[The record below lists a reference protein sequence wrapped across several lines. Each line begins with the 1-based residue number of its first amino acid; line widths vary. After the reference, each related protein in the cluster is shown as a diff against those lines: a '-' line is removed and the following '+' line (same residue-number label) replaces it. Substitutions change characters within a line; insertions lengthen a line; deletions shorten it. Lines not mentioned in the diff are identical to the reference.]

1 MAWTTNSIMSWR
13 TPGTGTIVRVSDHGR
28 STLSED
34 WERIE
39 TKTRMADG
47 TLRRYSV
54 SKKRTWSCSWTGL
67 PSTNNI
73 VGGLHTV
80 DGGMAGEDI
89 ELWVNTINVPF
100 RMILRRGSA
109 EPIVT
114 PPNPADGLLP
124 YQDAN
129 FYIANVM
136 ITEYNKEVVKR
147 GKLAD
152 LWDVSITLEE
162 V

>member
-13 TPGTGTIVRVSDHGR
+13 TPGSGTIVRLSDHGR
-28 STLSED
+28 SPLSED

-39 TKTRMADG
+39 TKTRMVDG

-54 SKKRTWSCSWTGL
+54 SKKRTWSCSWSGL
-67 PSTNNI
+67 PSSNNI
-73 VGGLHTV
+73 VNGLHTV
-80 DGGMAGEDI
+80 DGGMSGEDI
-89 ELWVNTINVPF
+89 EVWVNTVNVPF

-109 EPIVT
+109 IDLAT
-114 PPNPADGLLP
+114 PNPADGLLP
-124 YQDAN
+124 YSDAN

-136 ITEYNKEVVKR
+136 ITEYDKEVSKR
-147 GKLAD
+147 GRLAD